1 MKVFSFNNFYFHNL
15 YPYQTMVQVE
25 VRVLLFQDD
34 AWIDG

>member
-1 MKVFSFNNFYFHNL
+1 
-15 YPYQTMVQVE
+15 MVQVE